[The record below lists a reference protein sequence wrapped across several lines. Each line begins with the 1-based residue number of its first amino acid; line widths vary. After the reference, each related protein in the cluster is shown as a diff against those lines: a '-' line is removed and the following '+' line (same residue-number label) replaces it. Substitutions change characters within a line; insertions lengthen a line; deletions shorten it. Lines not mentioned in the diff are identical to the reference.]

1 MAKELDESV
10 YREIEPSRSRQEDG
24 RESFY
29 LITTNLGELFS
40 PLKASKNSLKRGEL
54 SSYPLLALTRRV
66 ETFALY
72 SAELKLIPFFPLKF
86 SPSKTLAKH
95 SNPRQTSP

>member
-40 PLKASKNSLKRGEL
+40 PLKASKNSLKRASSVLIPSSL
-54 SSYPLLALTRRV
+54 SPPGNFRSLLSRV
-66 ETFALY
+66 EVD
-72 SAELKLIPFFPLKF
+72 SIFFP
-86 SPSKTLAKH
+86 
-95 SNPRQTSP
+95 